1 MVPVL
6 KERTLCVQI
15 DFKIMEH
22 LKIDAHLESLYPIIV
37 GNERKADQIHIR
49 YNTALTLHHQFV
61 TQEMHF
67 NSFQELWV

>member
-6 KERTLCVQI
+6 KECTLCVQI

-37 GNERKADQIHIR
+37 GNERKADQMLVEI
-49 YNTALTLHHQFV
+49 TKA
-61 TQEMHF
+61 
-67 NSFQELWV
+67 